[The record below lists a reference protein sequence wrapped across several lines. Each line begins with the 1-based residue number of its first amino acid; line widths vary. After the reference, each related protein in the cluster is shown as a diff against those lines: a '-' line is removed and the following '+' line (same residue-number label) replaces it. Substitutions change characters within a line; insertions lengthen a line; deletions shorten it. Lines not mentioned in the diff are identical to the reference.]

1 MRPNPLISNDGLIR
15 AQNTYKRNKELSIL
29 ITIGIYVLNIID
41 ANVDAHLRQYNLN
54 ENLTIKPH
62 IKFDEIQ
69 SNSSFGLSLNINL

>member
-1 MRPNPLISNDGLIR
+1 M
-15 AQNTYKRNKELSIL
+15 SIL
-29 ITIGIYVLNIID
+29 ITLGIYVLNIID

-69 SNSSFGLSLNINL
+69 SNSSIGLSLNINLWIA